1 MRRSRMVAIILWIMC
16 MVVQC
21 SSASVYA
28 MDEFYSI
35 TNNIGYDAIFLGK
48 LKSYDGEN
56 LVLDQVNVLYDKS
69 ERYKDRK
76 SMENIEVSCCQKDM
90 EIDGNAV
97 GNYVLIP
104 TVRKNGEMEANVRMS
119 MIASYDNLKDIKIQ
133 KYLIGCEMSEGN
145 KAQMEYYLNH
155 GCQPVEFYYGDGIVR
170 KRSNDEI
177 IYPTKAIVTKK
188 PVSEKNNQ
196 KTVKK
201 KEKKETYMKFAF
213 GGVSGVLVVGYICYR
228 IKKVKF
234 SGV

>member
-97 GNYVLIP
+97 GNHVLIP

-119 MIASYDNLKDIKIQ
+119 MIVLYDNLKDIKIQ
-133 KYLIGCEMSEGN
+133 KYLIGREMSEGN
-145 KAQMEYYLNH
+145 KAQMEYYVNH
-155 GCQPVEFYYGDGIVR
+155 GCQPVEFYYEDGIVR

-177 IYPTKAIVTKK
+177 IYPTKVNVTKE
-188 PVSEKNNQ
+188 PVNKEQDNQ
-196 KTVKK
+196 KGVKK
-201 KEKKETYMKFAF
+201 KGKKEVYMQFAF
-213 GGVSGVLVVGYICYR
+213 CGVLGVLVVGCICCR
-228 IKKVKF
+228 IKK
-234 SGV
+234 